1 MPAVTSPGPCTPA
14 PEQTAQAVRS
24 HADALLAQLGS
35 LLESLDPGI
44 YTRACPTAMS
54 STIGRHVRHT
64 LDHFAAL
71 LVATDYHADLAR
83 SECPVIDYDHRD
95 RDTPIE
101 HDPLTAIAAIARLRG
116 QLARLQDEVLNGC
129 VTVRLMLDAD
139 GRAADLPST
148 FIREVSFA
156 AHHALHHFA
165 IIRMIIEATRPS
177 GRGDSLVLPGV
188 QHFGV
193 APATLHHESLG
204 RRGVETPSGSS
215 RCSNHR

>member
-1 MPAVTSPGPCTPA
+1 
-14 PEQTAQAVRS
+14 VRS

-35 LLESLDPGI
+35 LVESLDPSI
-44 YTRACPTAMS
+44 YARACPTAMG

-71 LVATDYHADLAR
+71 LLATDYHADLAR
-83 SECPVIDYDHRD
+83 SDRPVIDYDHRE

-101 HDPLTAIAAIARLRG
+101 HDPLTALAAIARLRG
-116 QLARLQDEVLNGC
+116 HLAQLQDEVLTGC

-139 GRAADLPST
+139 GRTADLPST

-156 AHHALHHFA
+156 AHHALHHHA
-165 IIRMIIEATRPS
+165 IIRMIIEATHPC
-177 GRGDSLVLPGV
+177 GRDGSLVLPGV

-193 APATLHHESLG
+193 APATLNHESLG
-204 RRGVETPSGSS
+204 GRGAATPSGSA
-215 RCSNHR
+215 CCAHHR